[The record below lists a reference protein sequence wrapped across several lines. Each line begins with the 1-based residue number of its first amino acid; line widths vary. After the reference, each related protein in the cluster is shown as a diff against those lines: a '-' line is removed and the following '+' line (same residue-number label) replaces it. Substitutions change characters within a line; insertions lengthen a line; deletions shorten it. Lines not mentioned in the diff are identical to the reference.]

1 MINLTNNDFATLA
14 VCALRYSMGRETYM
28 PDLVRSIVRPHLREL
43 SDGDLSVLIRDSKEQ
58 KCFGNE
64 TIDKPGWLQ
73 WRQELMEEAKWR
85 GLENG

>member
-1 MINLTNNDFATLA
+1 MIELTNNDFATLA

-43 SDGDLSVLIRDSKEQ
+43 SDEELSVLIRDSKEQ
-58 KCFGNE
+58 RCFGNE

-73 WRQELMEEAKWR
+73 WRDELMKEAKWR
-85 GLENG
+85 GLETD